1 MKLISKIFMALA
13 FLVLLPIYSNA
24 ALAVSTTP
32 VKPTVSKTE
41 YRKALK
47 TYKSDVK
54 GMNAKSKRKYIIDKI
69 TNNNAKTYRLPLL
82 LSSIGLLLTGALI
95 IFLAYTTIGYLGFII
110 GVIGI
115 IALTVWLIFSEGEKL

>member
-13 FLVLLPIYSNA
+13 FMMLLPINSNA
-24 ALAVSTTP
+24 AVAVSTTP
-32 VKPTVSKTE
+32 VKPIVSKTE
-41 YRKALK
+41 YKKALK

-54 GMNAKSKRKYIIDKI
+54 GMNAKSKRKYIVDKI

-82 LSSIGLLLTGALI
+82 LSSIGLLLAGALI
-95 IFLAYTTIGYLGFII
+95 IFLAYTTIGYLGFIL

-115 IALTVWLIFSEGEKL
+115 IALTVWLIFKEGEKL

>member
-13 FLVLLPIYSNA
+13 FMMLLPINSNA
-24 ALAVSTTP
+24 AVAVSTTP
-32 VKPTVSKTE
+32 VNPIVSKTE
-41 YRKALK
+41 YKKALK

-54 GMNAKSKRKYIIDKI
+54 GMNAKSKRKYIVDKI

-82 LSSIGLLLTGALI
+82 LSSIGLLLAGALI
-95 IFLAYTTIGYLGFII
+95 IFLAYTTIGYLGFIL

-115 IALTVWLIFSEGEKL
+115 IALTVWLIFKEGEKL

>member
-13 FLVLLPIYSNA
+13 FMMLLPINSNA
-24 ALAVSTTP
+24 AVAVSTTP
-32 VKPTVSKTE
+32 VNPIVSKTE

-82 LSSIGLLLTGALI
+82 LSSIGLLLAGALI
-95 IFLAYTTIGYLGFII
+95 IFLAYTTIGYLGFIL

-115 IALTVWLIFSEGEKL
+115 IALTVWLIFKEGEKL

>member
-13 FLVLLPIYSNA
+13 FMMMLPINSNA

-82 LSSIGLLLTGALI
+82 LSSIGLLLAGALI
-95 IFLAYTTIGYLGFII
+95 IFLAYTTIGYLGFIL

-115 IALTVWLIFSEGEKL
+115 IALTVWLIFKEGEKL

>member
-13 FLVLLPIYSNA
+13 FMMLLPINSNA
-24 ALAVSTTP
+24 AVAVSTTP
-32 VKPTVSKTE
+32 VKPIVSKTE
-41 YRKALK
+41 YKKALK

-82 LSSIGLLLTGALI
+82 LSSIGLLLAGALI
-95 IFLAYTTIGYLGFII
+95 IFLAYTTIGYLGFIL

-115 IALTVWLIFSEGEKL
+115 IALTVWLIFKEGEKL

>member
-13 FLVLLPIYSNA
+13 FMMLLPTNSNA
-24 ALAVSTTP
+24 AVAVSTTP
-32 VKPTVSKTE
+32 VNPIVSKTE

-82 LSSIGLLLTGALI
+82 LSSIGLLLAGALI
-95 IFLAYTTIGYLGFII
+95 IFLAYTTIGYLGFIL

-115 IALTVWLIFSEGEKL
+115 IALTVWLIFKEGEKL

>member
-13 FLVLLPIYSNA
+13 FMMLLPINSNA
-24 ALAVSTTP
+24 AVAVSTTP
-32 VKPTVSKTE
+32 VYPIVSKTE

-82 LSSIGLLLTGALI
+82 LSSIGLLLAGALI
-95 IFLAYTTIGYLGFII
+95 IFLAYTTIGYLGFIL

-115 IALTVWLIFSEGEKL
+115 IALTVWLIFKEGEKL